1 MALRRLVSASARE
14 TLFGIPSD
22 TASLE
27 RNYVLADDDLDLICT
42 RRSAENR
49 LGLAIHIALLRH
61 PGQGWLDG
69 DDLPGPL
76 IRWLAEQVAV
86 RSSALAGYGTRDATR
101 SSHRQL
107 AIRHLGLR
115 PFVPD
120 DMGTAIDL
128 AARAAFHT
136 DEGRIILIGLIND
149 MKVLRFVLPSTA
161 ALERIGL
168 AGRARARRISAQA
181 LNDALDRTRKGAL
194 TDLLK
199 NDPAIGQSRLSWL
212 RGRPH
217 STSATSL
224 HSLLA
229 RLRFLRAI
237 GLPPDLGQNIH
248 PARLARFAR
257 EGAVAPINLLN
268 DFGERRR
275 MASLAAQMLELDIVL
290 TDAAIAMFERLT
302 GQLFTRS
309 KNKRDQSWSAGK
321 ARIGRLIQLFG
332 GTIDAM
338 MRAREQDQDPF
349 AMLDAE
355 IGWTRLLQSRDE
367 IAAFGDLATEG
378 PLSLASKRYAQLRRF
393 APAFLEAFEFSVPEG
408 GKDLLVA
415 VTLLKEQNRTGKR
428 KLPDIV
434 PMPFPG
440 KHWESLILEDGRPSR
455 RVYETAVIATLRDR
469 LRAGDVWVE
478 GSRDYR
484 RFDAYLPPVDEAENV
499 LANSGLE
506 TDGPTWLDER
516 RERLHHRLRE
526 VRQKLVGGHLEGV
539 RLEGGRL
546 KIMPHDP
553 ITPPAGESLDRA
565 IDGVMPRIR
574 ITDLLWDVNAQTGF
588 LDAFTDLRSGRTH
601 SNPAAVLAAILAGAT
616 NLGLERMAQ
625 ASRDVSHAQLS
636 WASIWHLR
644 SETYADSLARI
655 IDTHHALPFAK
666 VWGSAEKTSSDGQ
679 FFPSGRNSGEINAK
693 YGFDPGLKIYSFLS
707 GQYGSF
713 HSSVIGAT
721 AGEAP
726 FVLDGLVGNAAQF
739 NPLVHYVDTGGVS
752 DHVFALFHLLGLT
765 FAPRLRDFPD
775 RRLACFRKPGQWKGL
790 APIMGKPIN
799 QDVVLDHWGDVLRL
813 TASIKTVSV
822 KPSAMLRKLGAY
834 RQQNR
839 LYLALGEIGRIER
852 TFFMLD
858 WIENPRLRME
868 CQAGLNKGEARHALA
883 RAVFAHSQGR
893 VQDRS
898 NAAQQKRV
906 MALNLVLAAIIYWNT
921 SYMDKAADYLRRKG
935 RLPDPELLRHVSPLG
950 WDHIILTGDFNWNS
964 GAAERTNARPLHL
977 NPAKNRA

>member
-1 MALRRLVSASARE
+1 MASRRLVSASARE

-69 DDLPGPL
+69 DDLPGSL

-149 MKVLRFVLPSTA
+149 MKALRFVLPSTA

-321 ARIGRLIQLFG
+321 ARIGQLIQLFG

-574 ITDLLWDVNAQTGF
+574 ITDLLWDENAQTGF

-666 VWGSAEKTSSDGQ
+666 VWGSAEKNLFGWTVLSVRTQLGRDQRQIWVRPGPENLFLPFGAIRVVSLPCDRRHRRRGTFRPGRACGQCGSVQSAGALRRYRRRFGSCLRTVPSPGPDLRATPAGFSGSPSRMFPQAWPVERARSHHGETDQSGCGARPLGRCAEVDGQ
-679 FFPSGRNSGEINAK
+679 
-693 YGFDPGLKIYSFLS
+693 Y
-707 GQYGSF
+707 
-713 HSSVIGAT
+713 
-721 AGEAP
+721 
-726 FVLDGLVGNAAQF
+726 
-739 NPLVHYVDTGGVS
+739 
-752 DHVFALFHLLGLT
+752 
-765 FAPRLRDFPD
+765 
-775 RRLACFRKPGQWKGL
+775 
-790 APIMGKPIN
+790 
-799 QDVVLDHWGDVLRL
+799 
-813 TASIKTVSV
+813 
-822 KPSAMLRKLGAY
+822 
-834 RQQNR
+834 QNR
-839 LYLALGEIGRIER
+839 VRKALG
-852 TFFMLD
+852 
-858 WIENPRLRME
+858 
-868 CQAGLNKGEARHALA
+868 HAA
-883 RAVFAHSQGR
+883 
-893 VQDRS
+893 
-898 NAAQQKRV
+898 K
-906 MALNLVLAAIIYWNT
+906 T
-921 SYMDKAADYLRRKG
+921 G
-935 RLPDPELLRHVSPLG
+935 RLPTAEPPVSRARRDRPDRTHVLYAGLDRKPPTPDG
-950 WDHIILTGDFNWNS
+950 V
-964 GAAERTNARPLHL
+964 
-977 NPAKNRA
+977 